1 MAHSSQ
7 AKPRNDRMVGIFF
20 LPLWGRAHFSLKQR
34 TFMNYFLDFSAFGF
48 LIDRKDFCEVDQ
60 LKGMF

>member
-1 MAHSSQ
+1 
-7 AKPRNDRMVGIFF
+7 MVGIVVS
-20 LPLWGRAHFSLKQR
+20 PAPGTRSRDGSHFSLKRQ
-34 TFMNYFLDFSAFGF
+34 TSKNYFLDFSAFGF